1 MLRQPVAWQQW
12 HCGQPVLMACAAICP
27 SHLAVLGLSLPVL
40 LPPFGFLGLSL
51 WTDMSPHKD
60 ALDILQ
66 MFFISLYLVE
76 VYHLP

>member
-1 MLRQPVAWQQW
+1 MAAVALWPASPDGLCC
-12 HCGQPVLMACAAICP
+12 HLSFPPGRTGVVAASPLTTFWI
-27 SHLAVLGLSLPVL
+27 
-40 LPPFGFLGLSL
+40 LGLSL

-66 MFFISLYLVE
+66 MFSISLYLVE